1 MADVYGE
8 TLKLDSSMDLV
19 FDGADRLMVINDVEK
34 VKQDLEVLFRTHL
47 GDDIFHPNTGLDF
60 ATIVEVNNERTTKEE
75 IRQTALQY
83 KYISSVVDIQIRKEY
98 DSFTQ
103 VWSEY
108 WDLEVL
114 LLSEEQIKI
123 TFGGVEE

>member
-19 FDGADRLMVINDVEK
+19 FDGADRLMTINDVEK

-47 GDDIFHPNTGLDF
+47 GDDIFHLGMGLDF
-60 ATIVEVNNERTTKEE
+60 ATIIEVNNEKTTKEE

-83 KYISSVVDIQIRKEY
+83 KYISSVVDVQIRKEY
-98 DSFTQ
+98 DSSTQ
-103 VWSEY
+103 TWSEY

>member
-8 TLKLDSSMDLV
+8 TLKLDDTMDIV
-19 FDGADRLMVINDVEK
+19 FDGAQRLLTITDVEK

-47 GDDIFHPNTGLDF
+47 GDDIFNLNSGLDF
-60 ATIVEVNNERTTKEE
+60 ATIIEVNNVKTTKEE

-83 KYISSVVDIQIRKEY
+83 KYIASVVDIQIRKVYTEATE
-98 DSFTQ
+98 S
-103 VWSEY
+103 WAEY

-114 LLSEEQIKI
+114 LLSDEQIQI